1 MTRTAS
7 PACSKFSVASVF
19 LVAALLV
26 ALAPLL
32 TSCGA
37 GGVASSGS
45 PSPAATSHYIARVTP
60 LNGSGVSGAVMLQVS
75 VMTLAVRIDVTG
87 LTPNQRHFQHIHGAP
102 DTPATCPT
110 PADTDQSGTIT
121 LTEALLRI
129 GPVAF
134 DIQPYPLPDAT
145 GAVHWSQTFTM
156 DPDEVRATT
165 PWTQRVVVFHGMTSK
180 GVYDRLLPAACGPI
194 QAA

>member
-1 MTRTAS
+1 MTRSRS
-7 PACSKFSVASVF
+7 PVCSRRSVASVF
-19 LVAALLV
+19 PVAALLV
-26 ALAPLL
+26 VLAPLL
-32 TSCGA
+32 MSCRT
-37 GGVASSGS
+37 GGEASSGS

-60 LNGSGVSGAVMLQVS
+60 LNGSGVSGTVMLQVS
-75 VMTLAVRIDVTG
+75 VTTLAVRIDVTG

-110 PADTDQSGTIT
+110 PTDANPSGTIT

-165 PWTQRVVVFHGMTSK
+165 PWTQRVVVFHGMTSH